1 VRATF
6 GYLRTLF
13 SKFFMGMILGIAI
26 TPCFQLLSWFMI
38 KHILKKK
45 GGRQ

>member
-1 VRATF
+1 VRI
-6 GYLRTLF
+6 LL
-13 SKFFMGMILGIAI
+13 SKFFTGMILGIAI

-38 KHILKKK
+38 KYILKKK